1 VDLVPAWRQSS
12 FKYMSVFNYKA
23 RKKDG
28 TIVSGSIE
36 AAERRLAMQ
45 LLQAQGLSP
54 VTLKEGTSGASSVF
68 SKLSERA
75 KALRTQSRTH
85 DGSVAAQKQRGAK
98 REGVGLTVLK
108 RLMELHSSGLPV
120 GDSIRILSQ
129 RLSNKEQ
136 KAIVQMLWRDLS
148 EGSTLAGAMS
158 RQPRYFPN
166 SISYVIEAGEATGSL
181 APVLRKVIDYMEEKE
196 AIRKKMIAS
205 MIYPGF
211 ICMVAI
217 VVVILFMTVLLPQIE
232 GMLDRLGGEMTWSA
246 RILIDGSSLMAQA
259 GPFLLVGL
267 VVGIIAFQQWR
278 RTKTGL
284 RRSDSWLL
292 KVPLVGKIFLYGDLF
307 QVGNLISTL
316 LESGINTTETLR
328 LTERTVKNTELR
340 ERFNLARGQVN
351 EGLSIAQAFQ
361 RNQFMP
367 DLAVDILTVG
377 ENTGNLAH
385 SMSEIT
391 KGFRNE
397 LTARLTQLTALV
409 STGAL
414 ICAFVLVALI
424 AMGIVTSVFQ
434 VSRSLS

>member
-1 VDLVPAWRQSS
+1 MA
-12 FKYMSVFNYKA
+12 VFNYKA
-23 RKKDG
+23 REKDG
-28 TIVSGSIE
+28 TIVSGTIE

-45 LLQAQGLSP
+45 RLQAQGLSP
-54 VTLKEGTSGASSVF
+54 VTLKEGATGAPSAF
-68 SKLSERA
+68 AKIGERA
-75 KALRTQSRTH
+75 KALRSNRNAKG
-85 DGSVAAQKQRGAK
+85 GSENSQKQRGAK
-98 REGVGLTVLK
+98 RESVGLLVLK
-108 RLMELHSSGLPV
+108 RLMELHGSGLPV

-129 RLSNKEQ
+129 RLSDKEQ
-136 KAIVQMLWRDLS
+136 GAIAQTLWRDLS

-158 RQPRYFPN
+158 RQPRCFPS
-166 SISYVIEAGEATGSL
+166 SISYVIEAGEATGNL
-181 APVLRKVIDYMEEKE
+181 APVLRKVIDYLEEKQG
-196 AIRKKMIAS
+196 IRKKMIAS
-205 MIYPGF
+205 MAYPAF
-211 ICMVAI
+211 ICTIATA
-217 VVVILFMTVLLPQIE
+217 VVILFMTVLLPQIQ

-246 RILIDGSSLMAQA
+246 RILIDGSSFIAQI
-259 GPFLLVGL
+259 GPFLLLGL
-267 VVGIIAFQQWR
+267 IIGIIGFRQWR
-278 RTKTGL
+278 STESGLSRT
-284 RRSDSWLL
+284 DPWLL
-292 KVPLVGKIFLYGDLF
+292 KLPLLGKIFYFSDLF

-328 LTERTVKNTELR
+328 LTERTVKNTALR
-340 ERFNLARGQVN
+340 ERFNIARGQVN

-385 SMSEIT
+385 SMNEIT

-397 LTARLTQLTALV
+397 LTARLTKLTTLV

-414 ICAFVLVALI
+414 ICAFILVALI

>member
-1 VDLVPAWRQSS
+1 MA
-12 FKYMSVFNYKA
+12 VFNYKA
-23 RKKDG
+23 REKDG
-28 TIVSGSIE
+28 TIVSGTIE

-45 LLQAQGLSP
+45 RLQAQGLSP
-54 VTLKEGTSGASSVF
+54 VTLKEGATGAPSAF
-68 SKLSERA
+68 AKIGERA
-75 KALRTQSRTH
+75 KALRSNRNAKG
-85 DGSVAAQKQRGAK
+85 GSENSQKQRGAK
-98 REGVGLTVLK
+98 RESVGLLVLK
-108 RLMELHSSGLPV
+108 RLMELHGSGLPV

-129 RLSNKEQ
+129 RLSDKEQ
-136 KAIVQMLWRDLS
+136 GAIAQTLWRDLS

-158 RQPRYFPN
+158 RQPRCFPS
-166 SISYVIEAGEATGSL
+166 SISYVIEAGEATGNL
-181 APVLRKVIDYMEEKE
+181 APVLRKVIDYLEEKQG
-196 AIRKKMIAS
+196 IRKKMIAS
-205 MIYPGF
+205 MAYPAF
-211 ICMVAI
+211 ICTIATA
-217 VVVILFMTVLLPQIE
+217 VVILFMTVLLPQIQ

-246 RILIDGSSLMAQA
+246 RILIDGSSFIAQI
-259 GPFLLVGL
+259 GPFLLLGL
-267 VVGIIAFQQWR
+267 IIGIIGFRQWR
-278 RTKTGL
+278 STESGLSRT
-284 RRSDSWLL
+284 DSWLL
-292 KVPLVGKIFLYGDLF
+292 KLPLLGKIFYFSDLF

-328 LTERTVKNTELR
+328 LTERTVKNTALR
-340 ERFNLARGQVN
+340 ERFNIARGQVN

-385 SMSEIT
+385 SINEIT

-397 LTARLTQLTALV
+397 LTARLTKLTTLV

-414 ICAFVLVALI
+414 ICAFILVALI

>member
-1 VDLVPAWRQSS
+1 MA
-12 FKYMSVFNYKA
+12 VFNYKA
-23 RKKDG
+23 REKDG
-28 TIVSGSIE
+28 SIVSGTIE

-45 LLQAQGLSP
+45 RLQAQGLSP
-54 VTLKEGTSGASSVF
+54 MTLKEGATGAPSTF
-68 SKLSERA
+68 AKIGERA
-75 KALRTQSRTH
+75 KALRSTRNAKGGNENSH
-85 DGSVAAQKQRGAK
+85 KQRGAK
-98 REGVGLTVLK
+98 RESVGLLVLK
-108 RLMELHSSGLPV
+108 RLMELHGSGLPV

-129 RLSNKEQ
+129 RLSDKEQ
-136 KAIVQMLWRDLS
+136 GAIAQTLWRDLS

-158 RQPRYFPN
+158 RQPRCFPS
-166 SISYVIEAGEATGSL
+166 SISYVIEAGEATGNL
-181 APVLRKVIDYMEEKE
+181 APVLRKVIDYLEEKQE
-196 AIRKKMIAS
+196 IRKKMIAS
-205 MIYPGF
+205 MAYPAF
-211 ICMVAI
+211 ICTIAI
-217 VVVILFMTVLLPQIE
+217 AVVILFMTVLLPQIQ

-246 RILIDGSSLMAQA
+246 RILIDGSSFIAQI
-259 GPFLLVGL
+259 GPFLLLGL
-267 VVGIIAFQQWR
+267 VIGIIGFRQWR
-278 RTKTGL
+278 STESGLGRT
-284 RRSDSWLL
+284 DSWLL
-292 KVPLVGKIFLYGDLF
+292 KLPLLGKIFYFSDLF

-328 LTERTVKNTELR
+328 LTERTVKNTALR
-340 ERFNLARGQVN
+340 ERFNIARGQVN

-385 SMSEIT
+385 SMNEIT

-397 LTARLTQLTALV
+397 LTARLAKLTTLV

-414 ICAFVLVALI
+414 ICAFILVALI

>member
-1 VDLVPAWRQSS
+1 MA
-12 FKYMSVFNYKA
+12 VFNYKA

-28 TIVSGSIE
+28 TIVSGTIE

-45 LLQAQGLSP
+45 RLQAQGLSP
-54 VTLKEGTSGASSVF
+54 VTLKEGATGATSAFAKIG
-68 SKLSERA
+68 ERA
-75 KALRTQSRTH
+75 KALRSNRNAKG
-85 DGSVAAQKQRGAK
+85 GSENSQKQRGAK
-98 REGVGLTVLK
+98 RESVGLLVLK
-108 RLMELHSSGLPV
+108 RLMELHGSGLPV

-129 RLSNKEQ
+129 RLSDKEQ
-136 KAIVQMLWRDLS
+136 GAIAQTLWRDLS

-158 RQPRYFPN
+158 RQPRCFPS
-166 SISYVIEAGEATGSL
+166 SISYVIEAGEATGNL
-181 APVLRKVIDYMEEKE
+181 APVLRKVIDYLEEKQG
-196 AIRKKMIAS
+196 IRKKMIAS
-205 MIYPGF
+205 MAYPAF
-211 ICMVAI
+211 ICTIATA
-217 VVVILFMTVLLPQIE
+217 VVILFMTVLLPQIQ

-246 RILIDGSSLMAQA
+246 RILIDGSSFIAQI
-259 GPFLLVGL
+259 GPFLLLGL
-267 VVGIIAFQQWR
+267 IIGIIGFRQWR
-278 RTKTGL
+278 STESGLSRT
-284 RRSDSWLL
+284 DSWLL
-292 KVPLVGKIFLYGDLF
+292 KLPLLGKIFYFSDLF

-328 LTERTVKNTELR
+328 LTERTVKNTALR
-340 ERFNLARGQVN
+340 ERFNIARGQVN

-385 SMSEIT
+385 SMNEIT
-391 KGFRNE
+391 KGFRSE
-397 LTARLTQLTALV
+397 LTARLTKLTTLV

-414 ICAFVLVALI
+414 ICAFILVALI